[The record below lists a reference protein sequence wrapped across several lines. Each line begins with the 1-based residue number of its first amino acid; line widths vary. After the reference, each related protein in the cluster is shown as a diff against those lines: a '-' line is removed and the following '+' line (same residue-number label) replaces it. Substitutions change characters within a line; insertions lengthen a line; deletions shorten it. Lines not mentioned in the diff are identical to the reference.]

1 MLYIL
6 GVPKDYFV
14 KVTQGFTGK
23 ATSLCHSHV
32 NYMLNFQ
39 SLLVTLITKR
49 FNIKKILRCDDM
61 DFVCFV

>member
-14 KVTQGFTGK
+14 KVTQGFIGK

-39 SLLVTLITKR
+39 SLLVTLRTKSLTLK
-49 FNIKKILRCDDM
+49 NSTL
-61 DFVCFV
+61 